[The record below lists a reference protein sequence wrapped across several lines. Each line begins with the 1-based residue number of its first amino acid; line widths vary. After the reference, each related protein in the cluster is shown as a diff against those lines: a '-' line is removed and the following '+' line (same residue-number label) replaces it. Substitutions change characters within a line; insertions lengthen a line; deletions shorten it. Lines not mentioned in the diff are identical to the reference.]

1 MSKILQ
7 YFGHFLFKKTVFSG
21 IKKSFLLLLSTN
33 NHVIRQLL
41 RSRIHFKK
49 AEMKKISLL
58 LVAVPLLLLSC
69 KQGDSTAKE
78 TQASE
83 AIQASESQE
92 SLIGKKGILTYP
104 DFKAEVTY
112 KSENQ
117 LHWKTVNAEGVV
129 SEGEETISYKQVGDH
144 LFFVNWIEQ
153 DGLTVSQVID
163 TQKGQV
169 DAFLSYADQASS
181 QGERSAN
188 FIQGTFQ
195 FAE

>member
-1 MSKILQ
+1 M
-7 YFGHFLFKKTVFSG
+7 G
-21 IKKSFLLLLSTN
+21 
-33 NHVIRQLL
+33 
-41 RSRIHFKK
+41 
-49 AEMKKISLL
+49 KISLF
-58 LVAVPLLLLSC
+58 LVAVPLLFLSC
-69 KQGDSTAKE
+69 KQGDSTVKE
-78 TQASE
+78 TQTNE
-83 AIQASESQE
+83 AIPASESQE

-129 SEGEETISYKQVGDH
+129 SEGEETISYKQVGDY
-144 LFFVNWIEQ
+144 LFFINWIEE

-163 TQKGQV
+163 TKKGSV
-169 DAFLSYADQASS
+169 EAFLSYADDTSS
-181 QGERSAN
+181 RGKRSSN